1 MIGADGRA
9 ADDVVEAMKK
19 IRIWRRQESM
29 LIDRRT
35 MKEVLYSR

>member
-1 MIGADGRA
+1 MIGVGGSA

-29 LIDRRT
+29 LIDR
-35 MKEVLYSR
+35 

>member
-1 MIGADGRA
+1 MTGAGGSA

-29 LIDRRT
+29 
-35 MKEVLYSR
+35 VSG